1 MNKSWKRILVLAA
14 GNVQW
19 FALAGGVIYLVLW
32 IVAEAGRYGIL
43 EKTVVFAIFAVAIGI
58 SGWWPLI
65 SLGIVTAVPVLQFA
79 GVIYPPVAQT
89 WPMYEAAGIVAF
101 VVAVRGEG
109 LARKLVLPV
118 GVLTSILFA
127 ARMMIPSAEGGY
139 WTSWVG
145 GSGNSISDY
154 PHREGLIMLILVAA
168 GFYAAMWSAGIAIRS
183 LLRVRAIGTVLDEAE
198 DRLIETDFELRLAQ
212 DRARI
217 SRDVHDAL
225 AHSLAVIVSQAEGA
239 AALAGQKPR
248 VATAALQ
255 TIASVGRTALVD
267 VRSLVERIHDD
278 DVTVNTPTIDDLGAV
293 VAQMRKLGMDAT
305 LQVLGSPRPLAT
317 THDLAVFRIVQ
328 ESLTNALKHAGA
340 SSTARVTLDWQGTGL
355 AVLVVSKAPT
365 EPPVPGPGRGVGI
378 RGMMERARLTGGW
391 LTAERE
397 DNDFVVTAFIPVAP
411 IASSSEIAEARDA

>member
-58 SGWWPLI
+58 SGWWPLV

-79 GVIYPPVAQT
+79 GVLYPPVSQT

-109 LARKLVLPV
+109 LVRKLVLPV
-118 GVLTSILFA
+118 GILTSILFA
-127 ARMMIPSAEGGY
+127 ARMMIPSIEGGY

-145 GSGNSISDY
+145 GGSNFSGY

-411 IASSSEIAEARDA
+411 IASPPEIAEARDA

>member
-1 MNKSWKRILVLAA
+1 MNMSWKRIVVQAA
-14 GNVQW
+14 ANVQW
-19 FALAGGVIYLVLW
+19 LAVAGGFIYFILW
-32 IVAEAGRYGIL
+32 VVAEAGRWPLAEKGIVFL
-43 EKTVVFAIFAVAIGI
+43 LFAIAIGV
-58 SGWWPLI
+58 SGLWPLI
-65 SLGIVTAVPVLQFA
+65 ALGIVTVVPVLQLL
-79 GVIYPPVAQT
+79 GVLYPPTAQT
-89 WPMYEAAGIVAF
+89 WPMYTAAGFVAF
-101 VVAVRGEG
+101 VIAVRGEG

-118 GVLTSILFA
+118 GAFTAVLFA
-127 ARMMIPSAEGGY
+127 ARMMIPSNEAGY

-145 GSGNSISDY
+145 KRDLISDY
-154 PHREGLIMLILVAA
+154 PHREGLIMLILVAL
-168 GFYAAMWSAGIAIRS
+168 GFYFATWSVGIAIRS
-183 LLRVRAIGTVLDEAE
+183 LLRVRAIGTVLGEAE
-198 DRLIETDFELRLAQ
+198 DRLIESDFELRLAQ

-239 AALAGQKPR
+239 AALSGEKPR

-278 DVTVNTPTIDDLGAV
+278 DVAAKTPTIDDLGAV

-305 LQVLGSPRPLAT
+305 LQVLGTPRPLVA

-328 ESLTNALKHAGA
+328 ESLTNALKHAGS

-355 AVLVVSKAPT
+355 AVLVVSTAQT
-365 EPPVPGPGRGVGI
+365 EPPTPGAGKGVGI
-378 RGMMERARLTGGW
+378 RGMVERARLTGGW

-397 DNDFVVTAFIPVAP
+397 DGDFVVTAFIPVSEATAP
-411 IASSSEIAEARDA
+411 IAITESVDA

>member
-1 MNKSWKRILVLAA
+1 MNTSWKRILVQAA
-14 GNVQW
+14 SNVQW
-19 FALAGGVIYLVLW
+19 FAAAGAVIYLVLW
-32 IVAEAGRYGIL
+32 ILAEAGRIGIL
-43 EKTVVFAIFAVAIGI
+43 EKTAVFAIFAVAIGI
-58 SGWWPLI
+58 SGWWPLV
-65 SLGIVTAVPVLQFA
+65 SLGIVTAVPVLQFV
-79 GVIYPPVAQT
+79 GVLYPPVAQT

-109 LARKLVLPV
+109 LVRKLVLPV
-118 GVLTSILFA
+118 GVLTSILIA
-127 ARMMIPSAEGGY
+127 ARMMIPSIEGGY

-145 GSGNSISDY
+145 GSSNFSNY

-198 DRLIETDFELRLAQ
+198 DRLLETDFELRLAQ

-278 DVTVNTPTIDDLGAV
+278 DVTVNTPTVDDLGAV
-293 VAQMRKLGMDAT
+293 VAQMRKLGMDVT
-305 LQVLGSPRPLAT
+305 LQVLGTPRSLAT

-340 SSTARVTLDWQGTGL
+340 SSTARATLDWQGTGL
-355 AVLVVSKAPT
+355 AVLVVSTAHA
-365 EPPVPGPGRGVGI
+365 EPPAPAPGRGVGI

-397 DNDFVVTAFIPVAP
+397 DNDFVVTAFIPVTPTTAP
-411 IASSSEIAEARDA
+411 LEDGSADA